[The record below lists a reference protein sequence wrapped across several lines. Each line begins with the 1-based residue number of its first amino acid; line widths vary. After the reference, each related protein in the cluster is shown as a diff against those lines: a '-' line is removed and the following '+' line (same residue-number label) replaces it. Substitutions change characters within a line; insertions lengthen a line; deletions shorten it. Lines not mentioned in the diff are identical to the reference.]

1 MKFGLALAGVLA
13 LALPA
18 VADTNLFDNGTWSLI
33 GVEGA
38 DPSAHKI
45 VVNVDKVAVGAY
57 SDLVLLFNFEG
68 LGPYPTCELSGE
80 GPVQILLPPPSVPGG
95 HFELASYWDC
105 ATGLVRGVAFTEI
118 SFDTKHKSKSRL
130 KATGKFSNFDSLES
144 TKVQMEFLPAE
155 TNLVQIQLKYQL
167 RATRDICVDLSG
179 HQDQDEFRAV
189 TMTANYF
196 SAQSNQNDLV
206 RYIYISDKNCDPWS
220 GCHTSRKS
228 FCAFLANVTG
238 YLYGSPQRIASQT
251 LALFHTTPLPAA
263 TPSLK
268 VDFRS
273 PPSNSFKPQAFVA
286 PAQDDVTENVLVW
299 ANWLNVKK
307 EYRRGKNLRSF
318 RLTLYARAPVDPPC
332 DETKQPSP

>member
-1 MKFGLALAGVLA
+1 MKLRLMMAGAMA

-18 VADTNLFDNGTWSLI
+18 IAETNLFDNGTWSLI
-33 GVEGA
+33 GIEGV

-45 VVNVDKVAVGAY
+45 AVNVDKVAVGAY
-57 SDLVLLFNFEG
+57 SDLVLQFNFEN
-68 LGPYPTCELSGE
+68 LGPYPTCQISGE
-80 GPVQILLPPPSVPGG
+80 GPINMLLPPPSVPAG

-118 SFDTKHKSKSRL
+118 SFQTKGKANSPL
-130 KATGKFSNFDSLES
+130 KATGKLSNFDSLES
-144 TKVQMEFLPAE
+144 AKVQMQFVPAE
-155 TNLVQIQLKYQL
+155 TDLVQLQLKYQL

-179 HQDQDEFRAV
+179 HDNQDEFRAV
-189 TMTANYF
+189 TMCANYL

-206 RYIYISDKNCDPWS
+206 RYVYVSDKNCDPWS

-228 FCAFLANVTG
+228 FCAFLLNESG
-238 YLYGSPQRIASQT
+238 YLFGSPERIASQT
-251 LALFHTTPLPAA
+251 LALFHTTPLPAN

-273 PPSNSFKPQAFVA
+273 PPSNSFKPQAFIAPVA
-286 PAQDDVTENVLVW
+286 DDVTENVLLW
-299 ANWLNVKK
+299 GNWLNVKR
-307 EYRRGKNLRSF
+307 EYRSGRSLRNF

-332 DETKQPSP
+332 DVTKQTTP